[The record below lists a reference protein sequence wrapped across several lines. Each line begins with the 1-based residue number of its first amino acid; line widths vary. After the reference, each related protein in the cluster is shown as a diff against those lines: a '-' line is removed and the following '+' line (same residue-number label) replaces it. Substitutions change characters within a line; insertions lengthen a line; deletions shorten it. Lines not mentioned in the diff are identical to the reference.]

1 MVKVF
6 WRFPPGRRQVC
17 NNPGVIEVV
26 TIIHIAVAAAWFGH
40 KLLIPRDVRVSVREP
55 VSGKL
60 LVDRMRR
67 ARIFGVGSGVL
78 TLGTGIWL
86 VTLTTG
92 FAGAPI
98 TIHIAL
104 GAVVAMFLV
113 GALVARP
120 AWKRV
125 ENAIEVGDTPAA
137 VGGANAFNSALNL
150 ESLLWI
156 LALAMMIIDIG

>member
-1 MVKVF
+1 M
-6 WRFPPGRRQVC
+6 
-17 NNPGVIEVV
+17 IEAA
-26 TIIHIAVAAAWFGH
+26 TIVHIAVAAAWFGH

-55 VSGKL
+55 ESGRY

-67 ARIFGVGSGVL
+67 ARTFGIVTGVL

-86 VTLTTG
+86 VMLTTG

-104 GAVVAMFLV
+104 GAVIAMFLV
-113 GALVARP
+113 GLFAARP
-120 AWKRV
+120 AWKRI
-125 ENAIEVGDTPAA
+125 ESAIAAGDTPAA
-137 VGGANAFNSALNL
+137 VGGAHSLNSALNL

-156 LALAMMIIDIG
+156 LALSMMIIDIG

>member
-1 MVKVF
+1 MVRVF
-6 WRFPPGRRQVC
+6 WRFPPGRRSVC
-17 NNPGVIEVV
+17 NNPHVVPFV
-26 TIIHIAVAAAWFGH
+26 TIIHITVAAAWFGH

-55 VSGKL
+55 ESGKL

-67 ARIFGVGSGVL
+67 ARTFGIVSGIL

-92 FAGAPI
+92 FAGAQV
-98 TIHIAL
+98 TIFIAL
-104 GAVVAMFLV
+104 GAVIAMFLV

-125 ENAIEVGDTPAA
+125 EKAIDVGDTPAA
-137 VGGANAFNSALNL
+137 VGGASAFNNALNL
-150 ESLLWI
+150 EGLLWI
-156 LALAMMIIDIG
+156 LALAMMII